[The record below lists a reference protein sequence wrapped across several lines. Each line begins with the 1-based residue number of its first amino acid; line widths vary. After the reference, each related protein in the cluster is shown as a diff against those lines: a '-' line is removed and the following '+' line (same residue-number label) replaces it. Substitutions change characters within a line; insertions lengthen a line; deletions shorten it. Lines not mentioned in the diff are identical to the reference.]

1 MLKVLR
7 LVFRS
12 AQLMLLAFIIQAWSS
27 NNLTSTTYS
36 KDGLS
41 FKLPVTWDVFIET
54 MRAEYQ
60 DFVVYFTFSSQA
72 LEPECINNIDSI
84 IKGFEFKKDINNKV
98 LWVRKLNKMLQ
109 QIRWF

>member
-1 MLKVLR
+1 
-7 LVFRS
+7 
-12 AQLMLLAFIIQAWSS
+12 
-27 NNLTSTTYS
+27 
-36 KDGLS
+36 
-41 FKLPVTWDVFIET
+41 LPVTWDVFIET

-98 LWVRKLNKMLQ
+98 L
-109 QIRWF
+109 